1 MKVFEKIAFSLVT
14 LFGSMCFAV
23 VVYGSS
29 PHAHEA
35 VHEIMQVSKELP
47 AATCALSPIDTCM
60 MSWLN

>member
-29 PHAHEA
+29 PRAHDA
-35 VHEIMQVSKELP
+35 VREVMQVGQELP
-47 AATCALSPIDTCM
+47 AATCALSPLDICM